1 MLFLGFSF
9 DDPNIEIMLRLARSL
24 DSPRVHYTVMRK
36 PIKTLDRRL
45 HDLRVRDLERSGISV
60 YEVDSFDD
68 IEPTLAELMR
78 RTRPPS
84 IFISGSPQEG
94 IGVDFTATCRA
105 IGSRLAEL
113 PIALSSLAGKAAGIV
128 SHAFA
133 ATLRQHG
140 DESAAETIRFYFN
153 SPGKPKS
160 YSADVVGTQIYTQQ
174 TDDVLRR
181 SAMKDCRVMVLI
193 GGGIR
198 TGSEV
203 RIAKD
208 LGIPIVP
215 VAATGGRARDYWES
229 LTLENS
235 GLPIPKAKL
244 ADAELHWAALAK
256 NDVNAVALAVH
267 RLAKWASY
275 LE

>member
-1 MLFLGFSF
+1 
-9 DDPNIEIMLRLARSL
+9 
-24 DSPRVHYTVMRK
+24 MRK
-36 PIKTLDRRL
+36 PIKTLDQRL

-68 IEPTLAELMR
+68 IEPTLQELMR

-84 IFISGSPQEG
+84 IFISGSPQDG

-133 ATLRQHG
+133 ATLRQRGH
-140 DESAAETIRFYFN
+140 ESAAETIRFYFN
-153 SPGKPKS
+153 SPGKTKS
-160 YSADVVGTQIYTQQ
+160 YRADVVGTQIYTQQ

-193 GGGIR
+193 GGGTR
-198 TGSEV
+198 TDSEIH
-203 RIAKD
+203 IADD

-215 VAATGGRARDYWES
+215 VAATG
-229 LTLENS
+229 
-235 GLPIPKAKL
+235 
-244 ADAELHWAALAK
+244 AELGTTGR
-256 NDVNAVALAVH
+256 D
-267 RLAKWASY
+267 
-275 LE
+275 